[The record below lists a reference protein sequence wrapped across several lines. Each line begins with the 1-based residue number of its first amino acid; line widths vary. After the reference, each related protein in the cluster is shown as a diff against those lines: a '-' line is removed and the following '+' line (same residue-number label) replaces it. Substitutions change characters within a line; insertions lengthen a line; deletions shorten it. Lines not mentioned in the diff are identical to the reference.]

1 MPTALPVPIEFRLP
15 DGWLPALPEGDTG
28 VAFAARH
35 PEPDHGF
42 AANITLDGGYPPPG
56 QTLAEC
62 ADDALERLREA
73 AESVRV
79 LQRHE
84 FGDPDAPGLTQRL
97 SFSAVAGGVRRDLV
111 QSQVFVSVVDVGDP
125 DKHALIRLVLTAT
138 AARFHSVLPDFQEF
152 LRTVHTNPGEGN

>member
-1 MPTALPVPIEFRLP
+1 MTTNFGLLGTAAGKWETVADELKKVETRY
-15 DGWLPALPEGDTG
+15 GDT
-28 VAFAARH
+28 VQK
-35 PEPDHGF
+35 
-42 AANITLDGGYPPPG
+42 ITN
-56 QTLAEC
+56 
-62 ADDALERLREA
+62 
-73 AESVRV
+73 
-79 LQRHE
+79 E

-138 AARFHSVLPDFQEF
+138 AARFHSVLPYFQEF